1 MLAHLVVTLS
11 IWATAASHNNSVTFV
26 LLGQRSHFDELKLAE
41 LKNSILQQAE
51 SLGESVEVI
60 IPHADLASA
69 VGFWAPW
76 TLFSSLYASSAPSK
90 WYVFLELDSAV
101 NADLLLNFLK
111 SHDHTSKLFLGHG
124 LQDESPTIIHH
135 FHGFDTDDD
144 QPFLFPDFAAGV
156 VLSKGLIECLTTALD
171 KSSGKTAV
179 SSFSIDAKHELA
191 LLVQK
196 LCRTRLLSHPD
207 IFCLEE
213 GEQCGIHFKTY
224 SGFHN
229 IRLPVIKRTWG
240 ALLPNI
246 AYFSDLANYVIPTID
261 SGVKNTDKG
270 HCAKTLVILKH
281 FVDLLDAGKEK
292 YLWLLIADDDTLV
305 SPPRLLRLLSCYD
318 NSEKVIIGE
327 RYGYGFS
334 TSGNTGYDYP
344 TGGAGMVFSPS
355 AARAIATNCEC
366 PADDSPDDM
375 IIGLCARRLD
385 VSIIHNAAFHQAR
398 PIDYPT
404 AYLRRL
410 PAISFHKFDE
420 VDPYKVYMEYL
431 FEPTGTRQK
440 TEL

>member
-1 MLAHLVVTLS
+1 MDYRTRGDFIMIFNFISHLVL
-11 IWATAASHNNSVTFV
+11 F
-26 LLGQRSHFDELKLAE
+26 
-41 LKNSILQQAE
+41 IL
-51 SLGESVEVI
+51 I
-60 IPHADLASA
+60 
-69 VGFWAPW
+69 F
-76 TLFSSLYASSAPSK
+76 
-90 WYVFLELDSAV
+90 
-101 NADLLLNFLK
+101 
-111 SHDHTSKLFLGHG
+111 
-124 LQDESPTIIHH
+124 SPTIIHH

-171 KSSGKTAV
+171 KSSGKAAI

-196 LCRTRLLSHPD
+196 LCRTRLQSHPD
-207 IFCLEE
+207 IVCLEE
-213 GEQCGIHFKTY
+213 GEQCGIYFKKLVIEKDIVYNVVFYATPCTVDPPISPDDLFVGVKTY

-229 IRLPVIKRTWG
+229 IRC
-240 ALLPNI
+240 
-246 AYFSDLANYVIPTID
+246 
-261 SGVKNTDKG
+261 

-292 YLWLLIADDDTLV
+292 YLWLLIADDDTL
-305 SPPRLLRLLSCYD
+305 
-318 NSEKVIIGE
+318 VIIGE

-355 AARAIATNCEC
+355 AARAIAANCEC